1 MSNGVEIGMEP
12 VVEDTSSVAS
22 PPSPS
27 PPPPPPMV
35 YSNNN
40 FMKRN
45 VKVKEWNNFAIRDDG
60 DEITETP
67 LDKYNMNE
75 HNSVFTEPSPHSS
88 MSSSTSVDDD
98 LVNLRSKSTSEQPS
112 SFQSTAHLAAKQ
124 SEAVDTLKKKL
135 E

>member
-12 VVEDTSSVAS
+12 VVEETSSVAS

-27 PPPPPPMV
+27 PPPLPPMV

-45 VKVKEWNNFAIRDDG
+45 VKVKEWNNFAIRDYE
-60 DEITETP
+60 DEVTETP
-67 LDKYNMNE
+67 LDKYGIE
-75 HNSVFTEPSPHSS
+75 HNSVFTDTSLHSS
-88 MSSSTSVDDD
+88 MSSSTPADDD
-98 LVNLRSKSTSEQPS
+98 LVTLRSKSSSGQPS